1 MLILTRHRTGSSF
14 PSPCTGD
21 LTNMDMAKG
30 DRKNGQPKGTVPSEA
45 ANEPVIEGSGRPPA
59 WDPFEVWRKRVRDVQ
74 DERSGRQPSAPD

>member
-1 MLILTRHRTGSSF
+1 MLILMTRGTGSSF
-14 PSPCTGD
+14 PSPYTGD

-30 DRKNGQPKGTVPSEA
+30 DRKNGQPQGTVPSEA

-74 DERSGRQPSAPD
+74 DERSGRRPSAPD

>member
-1 MLILTRHRTGSSF
+1 MLILMTRGTGSSF

-74 DERSGRQPSAPD
+74 DERSGGQPSAPD

>member
-1 MLILTRHRTGSSF
+1 MLILMTHRTDSSF
-14 PSPCTGD
+14 PSPCTRE
-21 LTNMDMAKG
+21 LTDMETAKG
-30 DRKNGQPKGTVPSEA
+30 DRENGQPEVTVPSEA